1 MPMRTPSSHSL
12 ALLLCLSP
20 LAAFAQAP
28 MPPAATPPD
37 IGPRSNFTAQ
47 VLLDRAHFSPGEIDA
62 LLGSNQ
68 RRAVSGYQRAHD
80 LKPSG
85 ELDEDTW
92 KALSADTAPTLVDY
106 TLTEADI
113 AGPFVKIPEKPAEQ
127 AQLPAMGYQ
136 SLEEALGERFHA
148 SPALIKALNPT
159 ADFSRVG
166 TVLRVPAVANTT
178 PLPKAASVVVDKSD
192 STVSLRDAQGKV
204 FAQFPASTGSQHDPL
219 PIGRWKILGVSR
231 DPKFHYNPKL
241 FWDADSGDRKA
252 TLPAG
257 PNNPVGPV
265 WVDLSKPHY
274 GIHGTPEPGH
284 VGKTESHGCI
294 RLTNWDALTVAAAV
308 APSLPAILEE

>member
-28 MPPAATPPD
+28 TPPAATPPD

-68 RRAVSGYQRAHD
+68 RRAVRGYQRAHD

-127 AQLPAMGYQ
+127 AQLPAIGYQ

-166 TVLRVPAVANTT
+166 TVLRVPAVTNTT